1 MPALPALRSLS
12 VARRSSG
19 AVSVLIARNGHRGRK
34 GVMSEVGATIN
45 CLSAGLS
52 NLNISADLC
61 KCPTIEMSKLERE
74 INNGREIMTRH
85 YELTGPVTQPPPGP
99 VSRVRP
105 RLSLARSS
113 RHPAPGPNYTE
124 CHLANLAGPDPGT
137 NNLHTKC
144 ERDENPGL
152 IRGRSVL
159 SGEIFSRSALP
170 GPGEGGQL

>member
-1 MPALPALRSLS
+1 MSGCCGAALPALRSLS

-52 NLNISADLC
+52 NLDISADLC
-61 KCPTIEMSKLERE
+61 KCPRTTIEMSKLERR

-105 RLSLARSS
+105 RLSLSLAARDTRPRVPIIQSVTS
-113 RHPAPGPNYTE
+113 QIS
-124 CHLANLAGPDPGT
+124 LARILAQIICT
-137 NNLHTKC
+137 RNASET
-144 ERDENPGL
+144 RA
-152 IRGRSVL
+152 R
-159 SGEIFSRSALP
+159 A
-170 GPGEGGQL
+170 